1 MNKIVISLLTIF
13 TVYTSFAQVKDPKA
27 LEVLDKMSAKYKEMS
42 GFKANFSYTLES
54 PSSKINENYDG
65 EITVKADKFRLKMGS
80 QEIINNSTTVWTYL
94 KESNEVNIS
103 NYEPEEGEINPTE
116 IYSIYQKGFKY
127 VKLDDMT
134 EAGIVYEI
142 IDLVPEDK
150 DKPYFK
156 IRLTI
161 NKKDKTLK
169 GWKIFEKSG
178 NRYIYSIKTFSP
190 NVTIDDKVFT
200 FDKTLY
206 KGVQVVDLR

>member
-1 MNKIVISLLTIF
+1 MNKIVISIITVF
-13 TVYTSFAQVKDPKA
+13 TFFSAFAQTKDPQA
-27 LEVLDKMSAKYKEMS
+27 LEILDKMSAKYKEMS
-42 GFKANFSYTLES
+42 GFKATFSYTLES

-65 EITVKADKFRLKMGS
+65 DITVKSNKFRLKMGG

-116 IYSIYQKGFKY
+116 IYTIYQKGFKY
-127 VKLDDMT
+127 LKLEDLT
-134 EAGIVYEI
+134 ENGVVYEI

-178 NRYIYSIKTFSP
+178 NRYIYNIKNFAP
-190 NVTIDDKVFT
+190 NAVIDDKTFI
-200 FDKTLY
+200 FDKTQY